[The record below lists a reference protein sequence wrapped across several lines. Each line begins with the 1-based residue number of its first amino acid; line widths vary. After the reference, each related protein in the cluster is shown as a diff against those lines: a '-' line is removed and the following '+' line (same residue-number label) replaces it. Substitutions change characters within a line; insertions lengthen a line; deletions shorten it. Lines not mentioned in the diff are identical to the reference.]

1 MIINI
6 TDTAAEQLTNM
17 LKEQEQP
24 AKKIRIMITGV
35 GWAGPRFGIALDE
48 QKDDDKSF
56 KKDDFEFILEPRLAN
71 YSDSLTIDYR
81 DSFLSKGFKIYFNSP
96 FSGAC

>member
-35 GWAGPRFGIALDE
+35 G
-48 QKDDDKSF
+48 
-56 KKDDFEFILEPRLAN
+56 
-71 YSDSLTIDYR
+71 
-81 DSFLSKGFKIYFNSP
+81 
-96 FSGAC
+96 